1 MKKIEVKKRNLYIIT
16 LVVLLLSLIVTFLI
30 VHENRQEELEALG
43 IDTSS
48 KESLEVTKKLSDYK
62 IEASDTVD
70 LTDGSMMGLVISSPL
85 YLEGMIE
92 FNKHITKALDNEEY
106 LDSEAWSDKLL
117 EITAENYV
125 YIHSMVYDGSDIEV
139 SEKLHQFQEGYV
151 NLEKQV
157 VKLLIEDDEFNLDL
171 LVDEITEVAELSRGL
186 TDAIAKNYN

>member
-1 MKKIEVKKRNLYIIT
+1 MKKIEAKKRNLYIIT

-30 VHENRQEELEALG
+30 VHENKQEELEALG
-43 IDTSS
+43 VDTSS
-48 KESLEVTKKLSDYK
+48 KESLEVTRKLSDYK
-62 IEASDTVD
+62 IKASDTVD

-92 FNKHITKALDNEEY
+92 LNKHITKALDNEEY

-117 EITAENYV
+117 ELTAENYV

-139 SEKLHQFQEGYV
+139 SEKLHQFQEGYI

-171 LVDEITEVAELSRGL
+171 LVDEITEVADLSRSL